1 MGNLMIYCEKQ
12 NSGKR
17 DIILHAARK
26 CFVQHGFH
34 ATGMAEICLAAGMS
48 AGNLYR
54 YFPNKAAIIRTIV
67 DETRNRI
74 VPFYKSLES
83 CENPVEGIVQ
93 IILHSVKEFGHD
105 SIARL
110 WVEILGESSRN
121 EEMRKLCI
129 AFDRKVR
136 NSLKKLLRRAVK
148 ANKCLEK
155 MDIEAASVWLVAL
168 LDGAIA
174 RLSLD
179 PQIDLLRILN
189 TLAASIRHL
198 LNMGTGMEFAALQS
212 VHAK

>member
-1 MGNLMIYCEKQ
+1 MVNGEKQ
-12 NSGKR
+12 NSVKR
-17 DIILHAARK
+17 DVILRAARK

-34 ATGMAEICLAAGMS
+34 ATGMAEICVAAGMS

-54 YFPNKAAIIRTIV
+54 YFPNKAAIITAIA

-74 VPFYKSLES
+74 MPFYEKLES
-83 CENPVEGIVQ
+83 YEDPVEGIVQ
-93 IILHSVKEFGHD
+93 IILHSVNEFGQE
-105 SIARL
+105 SIGRL

-129 AFDRKVR
+129 AFDQKIR

-148 ANKCLEK
+148 ANRRLAK
-155 MDIEAASVWLVAL
+155 MDIEAASVWLIAL

-174 RLSLD
+174 RVSLE
-179 PQIDLLRILN
+179 PHVDLPRILS

-198 LNMGTGMEFAALQS
+198 LRMGTRMEFAPLQT
-212 VHAK
+212 VQAN